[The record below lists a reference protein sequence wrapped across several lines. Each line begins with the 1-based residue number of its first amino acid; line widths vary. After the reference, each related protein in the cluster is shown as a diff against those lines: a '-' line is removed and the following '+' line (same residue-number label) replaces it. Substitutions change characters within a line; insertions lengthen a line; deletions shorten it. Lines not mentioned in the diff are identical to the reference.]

1 MAVFGPFSP
10 KCYQSEAENAFS
22 QAIGADTVGLFS
34 HPREKKIGELMSL
47 KKTLTAAAVALTSFA
62 LVMSGTTSASAAKVP
77 SSKAK
82 AGDECGRAGMVAK
95 ARGVEGSNL
104 TCTKVTVGTA
114 AGSLRWWYP
123 DLKPLTTIDW
133 TVPAGPGGYSATTD
147 AISKTLIAEGLLTTS
162 TTDFKPGAGGTTGLA
177 HFQTIKG
184 KQNSAL
190 IIGIALTGGM
200 AQVANKN
207 TSDLLA
213 SVPIARVMR
222 EYNAIFVPANSKYK
236 TLNQFVNDV
245 NTNGRAIAVSGGNV
259 GGVDHQVIGALLKTA
274 NVPIS
279 KLNYVVGTGSEPL
292 TKVLSGAAPVGV
304 IGIVDV
310 LPYVADNRLRI
321 LGISSP
327 KPIAGVKGKTFIQ
340 QGYNLVYGNWR
351 GVMAPADISEA
362 NRLNFVKVMD
372 VMRSTDTWKQVLATN
387 KWYDEFAGGKDFNAF
402 LKTHIPEI
410 KAFIAEIGL

>member
-1 MAVFGPFSP
+1 MSF
-10 KCYQSEAENAFS
+10 
-22 QAIGADTVGLFS
+22 
-34 HPREKKIGELMSL
+34 KKVMTGMGV
-47 KKTLTAAAVALTSFA
+47 AVASFSLVLGATSPA
-62 LVMSGTTSASAAKVP
+62 TAAKVP
-77 SSKAK
+77 SSKAN
-82 AGDECGRAGMVAK
+82 AGDQCARSGMIAK
-95 ARGVEGSNL
+95 ARGVEGSDL
-104 TCTKVTVGTA
+104 RCMTVTTGTA

-123 DLKPLTTIDW
+123 DLKPLTKIDW
-133 TVPAGPGGYSATTD
+133 TVPAGTGGYSTTTD
-147 AISKTLIAEGLLTTS
+147 AIAKTLIKEGLLTS
-162 TTDFKPGAGGTTGLA
+162 QTTDFKPGAGGTTGLA

-184 KQNSAL
+184 NQNAAL
-190 IIGIALTGGM
+190 IVGIALTGGM

-213 SVPIARVMR
+213 STPIARVMR
-222 EYNAIFVPANSKYK
+222 EYNAIFVPAKSKYK
-236 TLNQFVNDV
+236 TLKQFVDDV
-245 NTNGRAIAVSGGNV
+245 NTNGRAVAVSGGNV

-310 LPYVADNRLRI
+310 LPFVADGSLRI

-327 KPIAGVKGKTFIQ
+327 KPIAGVKAKTFIQ

-351 GVMAPADISEA
+351 GVMAPADITEA

-372 VMRSTDTWKQVLATN
+372 VMRSTDTWKEVLKTN
-387 KWYDEFAGGKDFNAF
+387 KWYDEFAGGKAF
-402 LKTHIPEI
+402 EAYLKTHIPEI

>member
-1 MAVFGPFSP
+1 
-10 KCYQSEAENAFS
+10 
-22 QAIGADTVGLFS
+22 
-34 HPREKKIGELMSL
+34 MSL
-47 KKTLTAAAVALTSFA
+47 KKVLTSAGAVVTSLA
-62 LVMSGTTSASAAKVP
+62 LVFAGTTPATAAKVP
-77 SSKAK
+77 SAKAK
-82 AGDECGRAGMVAK
+82 AGDECGRSGLVAK
-95 ARGVEGSNL
+95 GRGVEGTDL
-104 TCTKVTVGTA
+104 RCLKVTTGTA
-114 AGSLRWWYP
+114 AGELRWWYA

-147 AISKTLIAEGLLTTS
+147 AIAKTLIKEGLLTS
-162 TTDFKPGAGGTTGLA
+162 QTTDFKPGAGGTTGLA

-184 KQNSAL
+184 KQNAAL

-213 SVPIARVMR
+213 STPIARVMR

-236 TLNQFVNDV
+236 TLNQFVEDV
-245 NTNGRAIAVSGGNV
+245 KANGRAVAVSGGNV
-259 GGVDHQVIGALLKTA
+259 GGVDHQVVGALMKTA
-274 NVPIS
+274 GVPIT

-304 IGIVDV
+304 IGVADV
-310 LPYVADNRLRI
+310 LPYVADGKLRI
-321 LGISSP
+321 LGISAP
-327 KPIAGVKGKTFIQ
+327 KPIAGVKAKTFVQ

-351 GVMAPADISEA
+351 GVMAPADITEA

-372 VMRSTDTWKQVLATN
+372 TMRNTATWKEVLAAN
-387 KWYDEFAGGKDFNAF
+387 KWYDEFSGGKDFAAF

>member
-1 MAVFGPFSP
+1 
-10 KCYQSEAENAFS
+10 
-22 QAIGADTVGLFS
+22 
-34 HPREKKIGELMSL
+34 MSL
-47 KKTLTAAAVALTSFA
+47 KKFLTAVGVAITSLA
-62 LVMSGTTSASAAKVP
+62 LVFSGTTSATAKKVP
-77 SSKAK
+77 TAKAN

-95 ARGVEGSNL
+95 GRGVEGSNL
-104 TCTKVTVGTA
+104 TCTRVTIGTA

-133 TVPAGPGGYSATTD
+133 TVPAGPGGYSATTE
-147 AISKTLIAEGLLTTS
+147 AISKTLVTEGLLTST

-177 HFQTIKG
+177 HFQGIKG

-207 TSDLLA
+207 TSDLLT
-213 SVPIARVMR
+213 STPVARVMR
-222 EYNAIFVPANSKYK
+222 EYNAIFVPAKSKYK
-236 TLNQFVNDV
+236 TLKQFVDDV
-245 NTNGRAIAVSGGNV
+245 NANGRAIAVSGGNV

-274 NVPIS
+274 GVPIS

-304 IGIVDV
+304 IGVIDV
-310 LPYVADNRLRI
+310 LPYLEDNRLRI

-327 KPIAGVKGKTFIQ
+327 KPIPGVKGKTFTQ
-340 QGYNLVYGNWR
+340 QGYKLVYGNWR
-351 GVMAPADISEA
+351 GVMAPGDISEA

-372 VMRSTDTWKQVLATN
+372 VMRSTDTWKEVLATN
-387 KWYDEFAGGKDFNAF
+387 KWYDEFAGGKDFEAF

-410 KAFIAEIGL
+410 KAFIADIGL

>member
-1 MAVFGPFSP
+1 
-10 KCYQSEAENAFS
+10 
-22 QAIGADTVGLFS
+22 
-34 HPREKKIGELMSL
+34 MSL
-47 KKTLTAAAVALTSFA
+47 KKLLTAVGVAITSLA
-62 LVMSGTTSASAAKVP
+62 LVFSGTTSATAKKVP
-77 SSKAK
+77 TAKAN

-95 ARGVEGSNL
+95 GRGVEGSNL
-104 TCTKVTVGTA
+104 TCTRVTIGTA
-114 AGSLRWWYP
+114 SGSLRWWYP

-133 TVPAGPGGYSATTD
+133 TVPAGPGGYSATTE
-147 AISKTLIAEGLLTTS
+147 AISKTLVTEGLLTST

-177 HFQTIKG
+177 HFQGIKG

-213 SVPIARVMR
+213 STPVARVMR
-222 EYNAIFVPANSKYK
+222 EYNAIFVPAKSKYK
-236 TLNQFVNDV
+236 TLKQFVDDV
-245 NTNGRAIAVSGGNV
+245 NANGRAIAVSGGNV

-274 NVPIS
+274 GVPIS

-304 IGIVDV
+304 IGVVDV
-310 LPYVADNRLRI
+310 LPYLEDNRLRI

-327 KPIAGVKGKTFIQ
+327 KPIPGVKGKTFTQ
-340 QGYNLVYGNWR
+340 QGYKLVYGNWR
-351 GVMAPADISEA
+351 GVMAPGDISEA

-372 VMRSTDTWKQVLATN
+372 VMRSTDTWKEVLATN
-387 KWYDEFAGGKDFNAF
+387 KWYDEFAGGKDFEAF

-410 KAFIAEIGL
+410 KAFIADIGL

>member
-1 MAVFGPFSP
+1 
-10 KCYQSEAENAFS
+10 
-22 QAIGADTVGLFS
+22 
-34 HPREKKIGELMSL
+34 MSL
-47 KKTLTAAAVALTSFA
+47 KKVLTSVGVAVTA
-62 LVMSGTTSASAAKVP
+62 LSLVLTGTTPATAAKVP

-82 AGDECGRAGMVAK
+82 AGDECGRVGMVAK
-95 ARGVEGSNL
+95 ARGVEGSDL
-104 TCTKVTVGTA
+104 RCLKVTTGTA
-114 AGSLRWWYP
+114 AGTLRWWYP

-133 TVPAGPGGYSATTD
+133 TVPAGAGGYSATTD
-147 AISKTLIAEGLLTTS
+147 AIAKTLIKEGLLTS
-162 TTDFKPGAGGTTGLA
+162 QTTDFKPGAGGTTGLA

-184 KQNSAL
+184 KQNAAL

-213 SVPIARVMR
+213 STPIARVMR
-222 EYNAIFVPANSKYK
+222 EYNAIFVPGNSKYK
-236 TLNQFVNDV
+236 TLKQFVDDV
-245 NTNGRAIAVSGGNV
+245 NTNGRAVAVSGGNV

-274 NVPIS
+274 GVPIT

-304 IGIVDV
+304 IGVADV
-310 LPYVADNRLRI
+310 LPYVADGRLRI

-327 KPIAGVKGKTFIQ
+327 KPIAGVKAKTFVQ

-351 GVMAPADISEA
+351 GVMAPADITEA

-372 VMRSTDTWKQVLATN
+372 VMRSTDTWKEVLATN
-387 KWYDEFAGGKDFNAF
+387 KWYDEFAGGKDFTAF

>member
-1 MAVFGPFSP
+1 
-10 KCYQSEAENAFS
+10 
-22 QAIGADTVGLFS
+22 
-34 HPREKKIGELMSL
+34 MSL
-47 KKTLTAAAVALTSFA
+47 KKTILSAGAVATALAMLFA
-62 LVMSGTTSASAAKVP
+62 SAVPATAAKVP
-77 SSKAK
+77 SRKAN
-82 AGDECGRAGMVAK
+82 AGDECGRAGMLAK
-95 ARGVEGSNL
+95 GRGVEGSDL
-104 TCTKVTVGTA
+104 RCTKVTFGSYKD
-114 AGSLRWWYP
+114 SLRWWYP

-147 AISKTLIAEGLLTTS
+147 AIAKTLITEGLLTS
-162 TTDFKPGAGGTTGLA
+162 QTTDFKPGAGGTTGLA

-213 SVPIARVMR
+213 STPIARVMR

-274 NVPIS
+274 GVPIS

-304 IGIVDV
+304 IGVVDV
-310 LPYVADNRLRI
+310 LPYVADGKLRI

-327 KPIAGVKGKTFIQ
+327 KPISGVKAKTFIQ

-351 GVMAPADISEA
+351 GVMAPADITEA
-362 NRLNFVKVMD
+362 NRINFVKVMD
-372 VMRSTDTWKQVLATN
+372 VMRSTPTWKEVLATN
-387 KWYDEFAGGKDFNAF
+387 KWYDEFAGGKDFGAF

-410 KAFIAEIGL
+410 KAFISEIGL

>member
-1 MAVFGPFSP
+1 
-10 KCYQSEAENAFS
+10 
-22 QAIGADTVGLFS
+22 
-34 HPREKKIGELMSL
+34 
-47 KKTLTAAAVALTSFA
+47 
-62 LVMSGTTSASAAKVP
+62 
-77 SSKAK
+77 
-82 AGDECGRAGMVAK
+82 MVAK
-95 ARGVEGSNL
+95 ARGVEGSDL
-104 TCTKVTVGTA
+104 RCLKVTTGTA
-114 AGSLRWWYP
+114 AGTLRWWYP

-133 TVPAGPGGYSATTD
+133 TVPAGAGGYSATTD
-147 AISKTLIAEGLLTTS
+147 AIAKTLIKEGLLTS
-162 TTDFKPGAGGTTGLA
+162 QTTDFKPGAGGTTGLA

-184 KQNSAL
+184 KQNAAL

-213 SVPIARVMR
+213 STPIARVMR
-222 EYNAIFVPANSKYK
+222 EYNAIFVPGNSKYK
-236 TLNQFVNDV
+236 TLKQFVDDV
-245 NTNGRAIAVSGGNV
+245 NTNGRAVAVSGGNV

-274 NVPIS
+274 GVPIT

-304 IGIVDV
+304 IGVADV
-310 LPYVADNRLRI
+310 LPYVADGRLRI

-327 KPIAGVKGKTFIQ
+327 KPIAGVKAKTFVQ

-351 GVMAPADISEA
+351 GVMAPADITEA

-372 VMRSTDTWKQVLATN
+372 VMRSTDTWKEVLATN
-387 KWYDEFAGGKDFNAF
+387 KWYDEFAGGKDFTAF

>member
-1 MAVFGPFSP
+1 
-10 KCYQSEAENAFS
+10 
-22 QAIGADTVGLFS
+22 
-34 HPREKKIGELMSL
+34 MSL
-47 KKTLTAAAVALTSFA
+47 KKTILSAGAVATALAMLFA
-62 LVMSGTTSASAAKVP
+62 SAVPATAAKVP
-77 SSKAK
+77 SRKAN
-82 AGDECGRAGMVAK
+82 AGDECGRAGMLAK
-95 ARGVEGSNL
+95 GRGVEGSDL
-104 TCTKVTVGTA
+104 RCTKVTFGSYKD
-114 AGSLRWWYP
+114 SLRWWYP

-147 AISKTLIAEGLLTTS
+147 AIAKTLITEGLLTS
-162 TTDFKPGAGGTTGLA
+162 QTTDFKPGAGGTTGLA

-213 SVPIARVMR
+213 STPIARVMR

-245 NTNGRAIAVSGGNV
+245 NTKGRAIAVSGGNV

-274 NVPIS
+274 GVPIS

-304 IGIVDV
+304 IGVVDV
-310 LPYVADNRLRI
+310 LPYVADGKLRI

-327 KPIAGVKGKTFIQ
+327 KPISGVKAKTFIQ

-351 GVMAPADISEA
+351 GVMAPADITEA
-362 NRLNFVKVMD
+362 NRINFVKVMD
-372 VMRSTDTWKQVLATN
+372 VMRSTPTWKEVLATN
-387 KWYDEFAGGKDFNAF
+387 KWYDEFAGGKDFGAF

-410 KAFIAEIGL
+410 KAFISEIGL

>member
-1 MAVFGPFSP
+1 
-10 KCYQSEAENAFS
+10 
-22 QAIGADTVGLFS
+22 
-34 HPREKKIGELMSL
+34 MSL
-47 KKTLTAAAVALTSFA
+47 KKVLTSVGVAVTA
-62 LVMSGTTSASAAKVP
+62 LSLVLTGTTPATAAKVP

-82 AGDECGRAGMVAK
+82 AGDECGRVGMVAK
-95 ARGVEGSNL
+95 ARGVEGSDL
-104 TCTKVTVGTA
+104 RCLKVTTGTA
-114 AGSLRWWYP
+114 AGTLRWWYP

-133 TVPAGPGGYSATTD
+133 TVPAGAGGYSATTD
-147 AISKTLIAEGLLTTS
+147 AIAKTLIKEGLLTS
-162 TTDFKPGAGGTTGLA
+162 QTTDFKPGAGGTTGLA

-184 KQNSAL
+184 KQNAAL

-213 SVPIARVMR
+213 STPIARVMR
-222 EYNAIFVPANSKYK
+222 EYNAIFVPGNSKYK
-236 TLNQFVNDV
+236 TLKQFVDDV
-245 NTNGRAIAVSGGNV
+245 NTNGRAVAVSGGNV

-274 NVPIS
+274 GVPIT

-304 IGIVDV
+304 IGVADV
-310 LPYVADNRLRI
+310 LPYVADGRLRI

-327 KPIAGVKGKTFIQ
+327 KPIAGVKAKTFIQ
-340 QGYNLVYGNWR
+340 SGYNLVYGNWR

-372 VMRSTDTWKQVLATN
+372 VMRSTDTWKEVLVAN
-387 KWYDEFAGGKDFNAF
+387 KWYDEFSGGKDFAAF

>member
-1 MAVFGPFSP
+1 
-10 KCYQSEAENAFS
+10 
-22 QAIGADTVGLFS
+22 
-34 HPREKKIGELMSL
+34 MSL
-47 KKTLTAAAVALTSFA
+47 KKLLTAVGVAITSLA
-62 LVMSGTTSASAAKVP
+62 LVFSGTTSATAKKVP
-77 SSKAK
+77 TAKAN

-95 ARGVEGSNL
+95 GRGVEGSNL
-104 TCTKVTVGTA
+104 TCTRVTIGTA

-133 TVPAGPGGYSATTD
+133 TVPAGPGGYSATTE
-147 AISKTLIAEGLLTTS
+147 AISKTLVTEGLLTST

-177 HFQTIKG
+177 HFQGIKG

-207 TSDLLA
+207 TSDLLT
-213 SVPIARVMR
+213 STPVARVMR
-222 EYNAIFVPANSKYK
+222 EYNAIFVPAKSKYK
-236 TLNQFVNDV
+236 TLKQFVDDV
-245 NTNGRAIAVSGGNV
+245 NANGRAIAVSGGNV

-274 NVPIS
+274 GVPIS

-304 IGIVDV
+304 IGVIDV
-310 LPYVADNRLRI
+310 LPYLEDNRLRI

-327 KPIAGVKGKTFIQ
+327 KPIPGVKGKTFTQ
-340 QGYNLVYGNWR
+340 QGYKLVYGNWR
-351 GVMAPADISEA
+351 GVMAPGDISEA

-372 VMRSTDTWKQVLATN
+372 VMRSTDTWKEVLATN
-387 KWYDEFAGGKDFNAF
+387 KWYDEFAGGKDFEAF

-410 KAFIAEIGL
+410 KAFIADIGL

>member
-1 MAVFGPFSP
+1 
-10 KCYQSEAENAFS
+10 
-22 QAIGADTVGLFS
+22 
-34 HPREKKIGELMSL
+34 MSL

-62 LVMSGTTSASAAKVP
+62 LVMSGTTAASAAKVP

-133 TVPAGPGGYSATTD
+133 TVPAGPGGYSATTE
-147 AISKTLIAEGLLTTS
+147 AISKTLIAEGLLTST

-184 KQNSAL
+184 KQNAAL

-279 KLNYVVGTGSEPL
+279 K
-292 TKVLSGAAPVGV
+292 
-304 IGIVDV
+304 
-310 LPYVADNRLRI
+310 
-321 LGISSP
+321 
-327 KPIAGVKGKTFIQ
+327 
-340 QGYNLVYGNWR
+340 
-351 GVMAPADISEA
+351 
-362 NRLNFVKVMD
+362 
-372 VMRSTDTWKQVLATN
+372 
-387 KWYDEFAGGKDFNAF
+387 
-402 LKTHIPEI
+402 
-410 KAFIAEIGL
+410 

>member
-1 MAVFGPFSP
+1 
-10 KCYQSEAENAFS
+10 
-22 QAIGADTVGLFS
+22 
-34 HPREKKIGELMSL
+34 MSL
-47 KKTLTAAAVALTSFA
+47 KKLLTAVGVAITSLA
-62 LVMSGTTSASAAKVP
+62 LVFSGTTSATAKKVP
-77 SSKAK
+77 TAKAN

-95 ARGVEGSNL
+95 GRGVEGSNL
-104 TCTKVTVGTA
+104 TCTRVTIGTA
-114 AGSLRWWYP
+114 SGSLRWWYP

-133 TVPAGPGGYSATTD
+133 TVPAGPGGYSATTE
-147 AISKTLIAEGLLTTS
+147 AISKTLVTEGLLTST

-177 HFQTIKG
+177 HFQGIKG

-207 TSDLLA
+207 TSDLLT
-213 SVPIARVMR
+213 STPVARVMR
-222 EYNAIFVPANSKYK
+222 EYNAIFVPAKSKYK
-236 TLNQFVNDV
+236 TLKQFVDDV
-245 NTNGRAIAVSGGNV
+245 NANGRAIAVSGGNV

-274 NVPIS
+274 GVPIS

-304 IGIVDV
+304 IGVIDV
-310 LPYVADNRLRI
+310 LPYLEDNRLRI

-327 KPIAGVKGKTFIQ
+327 KPIPGVKGKTFTQ
-340 QGYNLVYGNWR
+340 QGYKLVYGNWR
-351 GVMAPADISEA
+351 GVMAPGDISEA

-372 VMRSTDTWKQVLATN
+372 VMRSTDTWKEVLATN
-387 KWYDEFAGGKDFNAF
+387 KWYDEFAGGKAFEAF

-410 KAFIAEIGL
+410 KAFIADIGL

>member
-1 MAVFGPFSP
+1 
-10 KCYQSEAENAFS
+10 
-22 QAIGADTVGLFS
+22 
-34 HPREKKIGELMSL
+34 MSL
-47 KKTLTAAAVALTSFA
+47 KKVLTSVGVAVTA
-62 LVMSGTTSASAAKVP
+62 LSLVLTGTTPATAAKVP

-82 AGDECGRAGMVAK
+82 AGDECGRVGMVAK
-95 ARGVEGSNL
+95 ARGVEGSDL
-104 TCTKVTVGTA
+104 RCLKVTTGTA
-114 AGSLRWWYP
+114 AGTLRWWYP

-133 TVPAGPGGYSATTD
+133 TVPAGAGGYSATTD
-147 AISKTLIAEGLLTTS
+147 AIAKTLIKEGLLTS
-162 TTDFKPGAGGTTGLA
+162 QTTDFKPGAGGTTGLA
-177 HFQTIKG
+177 HFHTIKG
-184 KQNSAL
+184 KQNAAL

-213 SVPIARVMR
+213 STPIARVMR
-222 EYNAIFVPANSKYK
+222 EYNAIFVPGNSKYK
-236 TLNQFVNDV
+236 TLKQFVDDV
-245 NTNGRAIAVSGGNV
+245 NTNGRAVAVSGGNV

-274 NVPIS
+274 GVPIT

-304 IGIVDV
+304 IGVADV
-310 LPYVADNRLRI
+310 LPYVADGRLRI

-327 KPIAGVKGKTFIQ
+327 KPIAGVKAKTFVQ

-351 GVMAPADISEA
+351 GVMAPADITEA

-372 VMRSTDTWKQVLATN
+372 VMRSTDTWKEVLATN
-387 KWYDEFAGGKDFNAF
+387 KWYDEFAGGKDFTAF

>member
-1 MAVFGPFSP
+1 MSF
-10 KCYQSEAENAFS
+10 
-22 QAIGADTVGLFS
+22 
-34 HPREKKIGELMSL
+34 KKL
-47 KKTLTAAAVALTSFA
+47 LTAVGVAITSLA
-62 LVMSGTTSASAAKVP
+62 LVFSGTTSATAKKVP
-77 SSKAK
+77 TAKAN

-95 ARGVEGSNL
+95 GRGVEGSNL
-104 TCTKVTVGTA
+104 ICTRVTIGTA

-133 TVPAGPGGYSATTD
+133 TVPAGPGGYSATTE
-147 AISKTLIAEGLLTTS
+147 AISKTLVTEGLLTST

-177 HFQTIKG
+177 HFQGIKG

-207 TSDLLA
+207 TSDLLT
-213 SVPIARVMR
+213 STPVARVMR
-222 EYNAIFVPANSKYK
+222 EYNAIFVPAKSKYK
-236 TLNQFVNDV
+236 TLKQFVDDV
-245 NTNGRAIAVSGGNV
+245 NANGRAIAVSGGNV

-274 NVPIS
+274 GVPIS

-304 IGIVDV
+304 IGVIDV
-310 LPYVADNRLRI
+310 LPYLEDNRLRI

-327 KPIAGVKGKTFIQ
+327 KPIPGVKGKTFTQ
-340 QGYNLVYGNWR
+340 QGYKLVYGNWR
-351 GVMAPADISEA
+351 GVMAPGDISEA

-372 VMRSTDTWKQVLATN
+372 VMRSTDTWKEVLATN
-387 KWYDEFAGGKDFNAF
+387 KWYDEFAGGKDFEAF

-410 KAFIAEIGL
+410 KAFIADIGL

>member
-1 MAVFGPFSP
+1 
-10 KCYQSEAENAFS
+10 
-22 QAIGADTVGLFS
+22 
-34 HPREKKIGELMSL
+34 MSL
-47 KKTLTAAAVALTSFA
+47 KKFLTAVGVAITSLA
-62 LVMSGTTSASAAKVP
+62 LVFSGTTSATAKKVP
-77 SSKAK
+77 TAKAN

-95 ARGVEGSNL
+95 GRGVEGSNL
-104 TCTKVTVGTA
+104 TCTRVTIGTA
-114 AGSLRWWYP
+114 SGSLRWWYP

-133 TVPAGPGGYSATTD
+133 TVPAGPGGYSATTE
-147 AISKTLIAEGLLTTS
+147 AISKTLVTEGLLTST

-177 HFQTIKG
+177 HFQGIKG

-207 TSDLLA
+207 TSDLLT
-213 SVPIARVMR
+213 STPVARVMR
-222 EYNAIFVPANSKYK
+222 EYNAIFVPAKSKYK
-236 TLNQFVNDV
+236 TLKQFVDDV
-245 NTNGRAIAVSGGNV
+245 NANGRAIAVSGGNV

-274 NVPIS
+274 GVPIS

-304 IGIVDV
+304 IGVVDV
-310 LPYVADNRLRI
+310 LPYLEDNRLRI

-327 KPIAGVKGKTFIQ
+327 KPIPGVKGKTFTQ
-340 QGYNLVYGNWR
+340 QGYKLVYGNWR
-351 GVMAPADISEA
+351 GVMAPGDISEA

-372 VMRSTDTWKQVLATN
+372 VMRSTDTWKEVLATN
-387 KWYDEFAGGKDFNAF
+387 KWYDEFAGGKAFEAF

-410 KAFIAEIGL
+410 KAFLAEIGL

>member
-1 MAVFGPFSP
+1 MSF
-10 KCYQSEAENAFS
+10 
-22 QAIGADTVGLFS
+22 
-34 HPREKKIGELMSL
+34 KKL
-47 KKTLTAAAVALTSFA
+47 LTAVGVAITSLA
-62 LVMSGTTSASAAKVP
+62 LVFSGTTSATAKKVP
-77 SSKAK
+77 TAKAN

-95 ARGVEGSNL
+95 GRGVEGSNL
-104 TCTKVTVGTA
+104 TCTRVTIGTA
-114 AGSLRWWYP
+114 SGSLRWWYP

-133 TVPAGPGGYSATTD
+133 TVPAGPGGYSATTE
-147 AISKTLIAEGLLTTS
+147 AISKTLVTEGLLTST

-177 HFQTIKG
+177 HFQGIKG

-213 SVPIARVMR
+213 STPVARVMR
-222 EYNAIFVPANSKYK
+222 EYNAIFVPAKSKYK
-236 TLNQFVNDV
+236 TLKQFVDDV
-245 NTNGRAIAVSGGNV
+245 NANGRAIAVSGGNV

-274 NVPIS
+274 GVPIS

-304 IGIVDV
+304 IGVIDV
-310 LPYVADNRLRI
+310 LPYLEDNRLRI

-327 KPIAGVKGKTFIQ
+327 KPIPGVKGKTFTQ
-340 QGYNLVYGNWR
+340 QGYKLVYGNWR
-351 GVMAPADISEA
+351 GVMAPGDISEA

-372 VMRSTDTWKQVLATN
+372 VMRSTDTWKEVLATN
-387 KWYDEFAGGKDFNAF
+387 KWYDEFAGGKDFEAF

-410 KAFIAEIGL
+410 KAFIADIGL

>member
-1 MAVFGPFSP
+1 MSF
-10 KCYQSEAENAFS
+10 
-22 QAIGADTVGLFS
+22 
-34 HPREKKIGELMSL
+34 KKL
-47 KKTLTAAAVALTSFA
+47 LTAVGVAITSLA
-62 LVMSGTTSASAAKVP
+62 LVFSGTTSATAKKVP
-77 SSKAK
+77 TAKAN

-95 ARGVEGSNL
+95 GRGVEGSNL
-104 TCTKVTVGTA
+104 TCTRVTIGTA
-114 AGSLRWWYP
+114 SGSLRWWYP

-133 TVPAGPGGYSATTD
+133 TVPAGPGGYSATTE
-147 AISKTLIAEGLLTTS
+147 AISKTLVTEGLLTST

-177 HFQTIKG
+177 HFQGIKG

-213 SVPIARVMR
+213 STPVARVMR
-222 EYNAIFVPANSKYK
+222 EYNAIFVPAKSKYK
-236 TLNQFVNDV
+236 TLKQFVDDV
-245 NTNGRAIAVSGGNV
+245 NANGRAIAVSGGNV

-274 NVPIS
+274 GVPIS

-304 IGIVDV
+304 IGVIDV
-310 LPYVADNRLRI
+310 LPYLEDNRLRI

-327 KPIAGVKGKTFIQ
+327 KPIPGVKGKTFTQ
-340 QGYNLVYGNWR
+340 QGYKLVYGNWR
-351 GVMAPADISEA
+351 GVMAPGDISEA

-372 VMRSTDTWKQVLATN
+372 VMRSTDTWKEVLATN
-387 KWYDEFAGGKDFNAF
+387 KWYDEFAGGKAFEAF

-410 KAFIAEIGL
+410 KAFIADIGL

>member
-1 MAVFGPFSP
+1 
-10 KCYQSEAENAFS
+10 
-22 QAIGADTVGLFS
+22 
-34 HPREKKIGELMSL
+34 MSL
-47 KKTLTAAAVALTSFA
+47 KKLLTAVGVAITSLA
-62 LVMSGTTSASAAKVP
+62 LVFSGTTSATAKKVP
-77 SSKAK
+77 TAKAN

-95 ARGVEGSNL
+95 GRGVEGSNL
-104 TCTKVTVGTA
+104 TCTRVTIGTA
-114 AGSLRWWYP
+114 SGSLRWWYP

-133 TVPAGPGGYSATTD
+133 TVPAGPGGYSATTE
-147 AISKTLIAEGLLTTS
+147 AISKTLVTEGLLTST

-177 HFQTIKG
+177 HFQGIKG

-213 SVPIARVMR
+213 STPVARVMR
-222 EYNAIFVPANSKYK
+222 EYNAIFVPAKSKYK
-236 TLNQFVNDV
+236 TLKQFVDDV
-245 NTNGRAIAVSGGNV
+245 NANGRAIAVSGGNV

-274 NVPIS
+274 GVTIS

-304 IGIVDV
+304 IGVIDV
-310 LPYVADNRLRI
+310 LPYLEDNRLRI

-327 KPIAGVKGKTFIQ
+327 KPIPGVKGKTFTQ
-340 QGYNLVYGNWR
+340 QGYKLVYGNWR
-351 GVMAPADISEA
+351 GVMAPGDISEA

-372 VMRSTDTWKQVLATN
+372 VMRSTDTWKEVLATN
-387 KWYDEFAGGKDFNAF
+387 KWYDEFAGGKDFEAF
-402 LKTHIPEI
+402 LKTHIPDI
-410 KAFIAEIGL
+410 KAFIADIGL

>member
-1 MAVFGPFSP
+1 
-10 KCYQSEAENAFS
+10 
-22 QAIGADTVGLFS
+22 
-34 HPREKKIGELMSL
+34 MSL
-47 KKTLTAAAVALTSFA
+47 KKFLTAVGVAITSLA
-62 LVMSGTTSASAAKVP
+62 LVFSGTTSATAKKVP
-77 SSKAK
+77 TAKAN

-95 ARGVEGSNL
+95 GRGVEGSNL
-104 TCTKVTVGTA
+104 TCTRVTIGTA
-114 AGSLRWWYP
+114 SGSLRWWYP

-133 TVPAGPGGYSATTD
+133 TVPAGPGGYSATTE
-147 AISKTLIAEGLLTTS
+147 AISKTLVTEGLLTST

-177 HFQTIKG
+177 HFQGIKG

-213 SVPIARVMR
+213 STPVARVMR
-222 EYNAIFVPANSKYK
+222 EYNAIFVPAKSKYK
-236 TLNQFVNDV
+236 TLKQFVDDV
-245 NTNGRAIAVSGGNV
+245 NANGRAIAVSGGNV

-274 NVPIS
+274 GVPIS

-304 IGIVDV
+304 IGVIDV
-310 LPYVADNRLRI
+310 LPYLEDNRLRI

-327 KPIAGVKGKTFIQ
+327 KPIPGVKGKTFTQ
-340 QGYNLVYGNWR
+340 QGYKLVYGNWR
-351 GVMAPADISEA
+351 GVMAPGDISEA

-372 VMRSTDTWKQVLATN
+372 VMRSTDTWKEVLATN
-387 KWYDEFAGGKDFNAF
+387 KWYDEFAGGKDFEAF

-410 KAFIAEIGL
+410 KAFIADIGL

>member
-1 MAVFGPFSP
+1 
-10 KCYQSEAENAFS
+10 
-22 QAIGADTVGLFS
+22 
-34 HPREKKIGELMSL
+34 MSL
-47 KKTLTAAAVALTSFA
+47 KKFLTAVGVAITSLA
-62 LVMSGTTSASAAKVP
+62 LVFSGTTSATAKKVP
-77 SSKAK
+77 TAKAN

-95 ARGVEGSNL
+95 GRGVEGSNL
-104 TCTKVTVGTA
+104 TCTIVTIGTA
-114 AGSLRWWYP
+114 SGSLRWWYP

-133 TVPAGPGGYSATTD
+133 TVPAGPGGYSATTE
-147 AISKTLIAEGLLTTS
+147 AISKTLVTEGLLTST

-177 HFQTIKG
+177 HFQGIKG

-213 SVPIARVMR
+213 STTVARVMR
-222 EYNAIFVPANSKYK
+222 EYNAIFVPAKSKYK
-236 TLNQFVNDV
+236 TLKQFVDDV
-245 NTNGRAIAVSGGNV
+245 NANGRAIAVSGGNV

-274 NVPIS
+274 GVPIS

-304 IGIVDV
+304 IGVIDV
-310 LPYVADNRLRI
+310 LPYLEDNRLRI

-327 KPIAGVKGKTFIQ
+327 KPIPGVKGKTFTQ
-340 QGYNLVYGNWR
+340 QGYKLVYGNWR
-351 GVMAPADISEA
+351 GVMAPGDISEA

-372 VMRSTDTWKQVLATN
+372 VMRSTDTWKEVLATN
-387 KWYDEFAGGKDFNAF
+387 KWYDEFAGGKDFEAF

-410 KAFIAEIGL
+410 KAFIADIGL

>member
-1 MAVFGPFSP
+1 
-10 KCYQSEAENAFS
+10 
-22 QAIGADTVGLFS
+22 
-34 HPREKKIGELMSL
+34 MSL
-47 KKTLTAAAVALTSFA
+47 KKLLTAVGVAITSLA
-62 LVMSGTTSASAAKVP
+62 LVFSGTTSATAKKVP
-77 SSKAK
+77 TAKAN

-104 TCTKVTVGTA
+104 TCTRVTIGTA

-133 TVPAGPGGYSATTD
+133 TVPAGPGGYSATTE
-147 AISKTLIAEGLLTTS
+147 AISKTLVTEGLLTST

-177 HFQTIKG
+177 HFQGIKG

-207 TSDLLA
+207 ASDLLA
-213 SVPIARVMR
+213 STPVARVMR
-222 EYNAIFVPANSKYK
+222 EYNAIFVPAKSKYK
-236 TLNQFVNDV
+236 TLKQFVDDV
-245 NTNGRAIAVSGGNV
+245 NANGRAIAVSGGNV

-274 NVPIS
+274 GVPIS

-304 IGIVDV
+304 IGVVDV
-310 LPYVADNRLRI
+310 LPYLEDNRLRI
-321 LGISSP
+321 LGISAP
-327 KPIAGVKGKTFIQ
+327 KPIPGVKGKTFTQ
-340 QGYNLVYGNWR
+340 QGYKLVYGNWR
-351 GVMAPADISEA
+351 GVMAPGDISEA

-372 VMRSTDTWKQVLATN
+372 VMRSTDTWKEVLATN
-387 KWYDEFAGGKDFNAF
+387 KWYDEFAGGKDFEAF

-410 KAFIAEIGL
+410 KAFIADIGL

>member
-1 MAVFGPFSP
+1 
-10 KCYQSEAENAFS
+10 
-22 QAIGADTVGLFS
+22 L
-34 HPREKKIGELMSL
+34 
-47 KKTLTAAAVALTSFA
+47 
-62 LVMSGTTSASAAKVP
+62 
-77 SSKAK
+77 
-82 AGDECGRAGMVAK
+82 
-95 ARGVEGSNL
+95 
-104 TCTKVTVGTA
+104 KVTTGTA

-147 AISKTLIAEGLLTTS
+147 AIAKTLIKEGLLTS
-162 TTDFKPGAGGTTGLA
+162 QTTDFKPGAGGTTGLA

-184 KQNSAL
+184 KQNAAL

-213 SVPIARVMR
+213 STPIARVMR
-222 EYNAIFVPANSKYK
+222 EYNAIFVPGNSKYK
-236 TLNQFVNDV
+236 TLKQFVDDV
-245 NTNGRAIAVSGGNV
+245 NTNGRAVAVSGGNV

-274 NVPIS
+274 GVPIT

-304 IGIVDV
+304 IGVADV
-310 LPYVADNRLRI
+310 LPYVADGRLRI

-327 KPIAGVKGKTFIQ
+327 KPIAGVKAKTFIQ
-340 QGYNLVYGNWR
+340 SGYNLVYGNWR

-372 VMRSTDTWKQVLATN
+372 VMRSTDTWKEVLVAN
-387 KWYDEFAGGKDFNAF
+387 KWYDEFSGGKDFAAF

>member
-1 MAVFGPFSP
+1 
-10 KCYQSEAENAFS
+10 
-22 QAIGADTVGLFS
+22 
-34 HPREKKIGELMSL
+34 MSL
-47 KKTLTAAAVALTSFA
+47 KKLLTAVGVAITSLA
-62 LVMSGTTSASAAKVP
+62 LVFSGTTSATAKKVP
-77 SSKAK
+77 TAKAN

-104 TCTKVTVGTA
+104 TCTRVTIGTA

-133 TVPAGPGGYSATTD
+133 TVPAGPGGYSATTE
-147 AISKTLIAEGLLTTS
+147 AISKTLVTEGLLTST

-177 HFQTIKG
+177 HFQGIKG

-207 TSDLLA
+207 ASDLLA
-213 SVPIARVMR
+213 STPVARVMR
-222 EYNAIFVPANSKYK
+222 EYNAIFVPAKSKYK
-236 TLNQFVNDV
+236 TLKQFVDDV
-245 NTNGRAIAVSGGNV
+245 NANGRAIAVSGGNV

-274 NVPIS
+274 GVPIS

-304 IGIVDV
+304 IGVIDV
-310 LPYVADNRLRI
+310 LPYLEDNRLRI

-327 KPIAGVKGKTFIQ
+327 KPIPGVKGKTFTQ
-340 QGYNLVYGNWR
+340 QGYKLVYGNWR
-351 GVMAPADISEA
+351 GVMAPGDISEA

-372 VMRSTDTWKQVLATN
+372 VMRSTDTWKEVLATN
-387 KWYDEFAGGKDFNAF
+387 KWYDEFAGGKDFEAF

-410 KAFIAEIGL
+410 KAFIADIGL

>member
-1 MAVFGPFSP
+1 
-10 KCYQSEAENAFS
+10 
-22 QAIGADTVGLFS
+22 
-34 HPREKKIGELMSL
+34 MSL
-47 KKTLTAAAVALTSFA
+47 KKFLTAVGVAITSLA
-62 LVMSGTTSASAAKVP
+62 LVFSGTTSATAKKVP
-77 SSKAK
+77 TAKAN

-95 ARGVEGSNL
+95 GRGVEGSNL
-104 TCTKVTVGTA
+104 TCTRVTIGTA
-114 AGSLRWWYP
+114 SGSLRWWYP

-133 TVPAGPGGYSATTD
+133 TVPAGPGGYSATTE
-147 AISKTLIAEGLLTTS
+147 AISKTLVTEGLLTST

-177 HFQTIKG
+177 HFQGIKG

-213 SVPIARVMR
+213 STPVARVMR
-222 EYNAIFVPANSKYK
+222 EYNAIFVPAKSKYK
-236 TLNQFVNDV
+236 TLKQFVDDV
-245 NTNGRAIAVSGGNV
+245 NANGRAIAVSGGNV

-274 NVPIS
+274 GVPIS

-304 IGIVDV
+304 IGVVDV
-310 LPYVADNRLRI
+310 LPYLEDNRLRI

-327 KPIAGVKGKTFIQ
+327 KPIPGVKGKTFTQ
-340 QGYNLVYGNWR
+340 QGYKLVYGNWR
-351 GVMAPADISEA
+351 GVMAPGDISEA

-372 VMRSTDTWKQVLATN
+372 VMRSTDTWKEVLATN
-387 KWYDEFAGGKDFNAF
+387 KWYDEFAGGKDFEAF

-410 KAFIAEIGL
+410 KAFIADIGL